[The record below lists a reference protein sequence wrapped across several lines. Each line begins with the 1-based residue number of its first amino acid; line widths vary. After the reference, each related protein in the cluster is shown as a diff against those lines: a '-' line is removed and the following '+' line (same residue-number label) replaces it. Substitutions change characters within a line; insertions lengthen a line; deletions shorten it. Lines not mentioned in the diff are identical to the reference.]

1 MFAMPFQF
9 SVFKD
14 RTSAKNTDVLQYFW
28 KYRPF
33 EEGFFQDLG
42 ATSLSLK
49 KKKKG
54 NINFRFWKVHFAKK

>member
-49 KKKKG
+49 KKKK
-54 NINFRFWKVHFAKK
+54 AT